1 MCKFFQFEVQ
11 IMDGLLTRPVTA
23 DQSHDDAG
31 NSEREQDD
39 ECGLHM
45 IRVP

>member
-1 MCKFFQFEVQ
+1 
-11 IMDGLLTRPVTA
+11 MDGLLTRPVTA

-31 NSEREQDD
+31 HSEREQDD
-39 ECGLHM
+39 HGGLHM